1 MNCPWE
7 PLNVLGVAMIIKCKN
22 RFLSMSCLLAAV
34 FYGTVFGQERDE
46 IADDTKS
53 ENRERRSKLYFI
65 DKPVEIDTVFNDQ
78 VEWPITTA
86 QAISEDDPQFIR
98 RMDSIR
104 EYNKSIQAI
113 ELEGGVWDSGL
124 IEDLATLGELQQRQG
139 DHVTA
144 IETFDRAVHISRINK
159 GLHTMD
165 QIPALEQKIE
175 SYLVMGDWEQADLYY
190 NYMFYIQQKTYGNT
204 DPRII
209 PMLGRLANWNL
220 RAFNIGFGDSLGSRL
235 SSAQLLFD
243 AAAKMV
249 DVHFGRSDERYVG
262 FQQSIANA
270 AYLLSRHPELI
281 NEMTTPEFRLDQDA
295 LRRKLISSER
305 SVPRGFQAGEEALLN
320 IVTQRQDDAGISMP
334 LAEANANLGDWY
346 LMFDR
351 RKAAAQMY
359 ANAWQII
366 SELEDSEEL
375 LDEFFGHVI
384 PLPTFL
390 NAPTSLVFAS
400 GDGKDTQDLKA
411 GFVDLRF
418 DVTENGVVRNLEIV
432 SGETEENSMILGRL
446 QREVRRSIF
455 RPALKDGAAIRS
467 VGSQFRYRYWY

>member
-1 MNCPWE
+1 
-7 PLNVLGVAMIIKCKN
+7 MIIKCKN
-22 RFLSMSCLLAAV
+22 RFLSMSCLLAAL
-34 FYGTVFGQERDE
+34 FYGTVFGQEVDE
-46 IADDTKS
+46 IADDTES
-53 ENRERRSKLYFI
+53 ETRERRPRLYFI
-65 DKPVEIDTVFNDQ
+65 DKPIEIDTGFNDQ
-78 VEWPITTA
+78 VEWPITKG

-104 EYNKSIQAI
+104 EYSKSIQAI

-139 DHVTA
+139 DHTIA
-144 IETFDRAVHISRINK
+144 IETFDRVVHISRINN

-220 RAFNIGFGDSLGSRL
+220 RAFNIGFGESLGSRL
-235 SSAQLLFD
+235 NSAQLLFD

-262 FQQSIANA
+262 YQQSIANA
-270 AYLLSRHPELI
+270 AYLLSRHPELL

-295 LRRKLISSER
+295 LQRKLISSER

-320 IVTQRQDDAGISMP
+320 IVTQRQIDNGISLA

-359 ANAWQII
+359 ASAWQII

-375 LDEFFGHVI
+375 LSEFFGHVI

-390 NAPTSLVFAS
+390 DAPTSLVFS
-400 GDGKDTQDLKA
+400 SRDGRDTQDLNV

-432 SGETEENSMILGRL
+432 TGETEENSMILGRL
-446 QREVRRSIF
+446 QRQVRSSVF

-467 VGSQFRYRYWY
+467 IGSQFRYRYWY